1 MEDIKMPVY
10 YIIEDEET
18 GEKVYDF
25 EEMVDELENRIL
37 EKLGK
42 KVLITISE
50 LEEEEK
56 EYCFNFRGKC
66 LGVMAVSKESA
77 YGYLYSEFDG
87 VSKEELDDAY
97 ERGNQ

>member
-1 MEDIKMPVY
+1 MKWTCCKCEHKYTADV
-10 YIIEDEET
+10 DGDAEERMCYNCLD
-18 GEKVYDF
+18 GGK
-25 EEMVDELENRIL
+25 EEF
-37 EKLGK
+37 
-42 KVLITISE
+42 
-50 LEEEEK
+50 EEK

-77 YGYLYSEFDG
+77 YGFLYSEFDG

>member
-1 MEDIKMPVY
+1 MRK
-10 YIIEDEET
+10 
-18 GEKVYDF
+18 GEK
-25 EEMVDELENRIL
+25 MEN
-37 EKLGK
+37 E
-42 KVLITISE
+42 T
-50 LEEEEK
+50 

-66 LGVMAVSKESA
+66 LGVMATSKESA

>member
-1 MEDIKMPVY
+1 MRK
-10 YIIEDEET
+10 
-18 GEKVYDF
+18 GEK
-25 EEMVDELENRIL
+25 MEN
-37 EKLGK
+37 
-42 KVLITISE
+42 
-50 LEEEEK
+50 EK

-66 LGVMAVSKESA
+66 LGVMATSKESA

>member
-1 MEDIKMPVY
+1 MGAVKEFYYKSEKKWKKMEERVLIDYLIDK
-10 YIIEDEET
+10 
-18 GEKVYDF
+18 EK
-25 EEMVDELENRIL
+25 
-37 EKLGK
+37 KGK
-42 KVLITISE
+42 KME
-50 LEEEEK
+50 NEK